1 MRISTAGIHHAAL
14 NALLGQQSVLS
25 RTQQQIASGKRVQTP
40 ADDPVAA
47 VHIMELQRALA
58 ESDQFDAQ
66 RRHGEESP
74 DPGRAGT
81 CRREHADHARAR
93 AHRPGQQRLRR
104 SGEPPH
110 ARHRSAQPAERAGGH
125 RQPAR
130 RQRRIPVFGL
140 RLADAAVRADRRRRS
155 ATSAT
160 RATARCRSAP
170 TSASSTATR
179 APTCSWR

>member
-1 MRISTAGIHHAAL
+1 MRISTAGMHHAAL
-14 NALLGQQSVLS
+14 TRLARPAVGAVENAAADRFGQA
-25 RTQQQIASGKRVQTP
+25 RADACGRSGRGR
-40 ADDPVAA
+40 AHHGVAA
-47 VHIMELQRALA
+47 RARRVGPVH
-58 ESDQFDAQ
+58 AQ

-74 DPGRAGT
+74 DPGRAGAG
-81 CRREHADHARAR
+81 RREHADHARAR

-110 ARHRSAQPAERAGGH
+110 ARDRSAQPAERAGGH

-130 RQRRIPVFGL
+130 RQRRISVFGL
-140 RLADAAVRADRRRRS
+140 RDADAAVRADRRRRS

-160 RATARCRSAP
+160 RATARCRSAR